1 MNYENISLQGL
12 TSDEVKE
19 KIKNKQQNIVD
30 LSTTKSVKQIIKEN
44 SLTLFNAINICLAI
58 LVISTGSYKNV
69 FFLFFV
75 VANTS
80 IGIFQE
86 IRSKKTIDNL
96 TLLNQTKV
104 KVLRN
109 GKLETIPQNE
119 VVLDDIIYLESGSQI
134 IVDGILKQS
143 NNLECDESS
152 LTGESDAILK
162 ADDDQVYS
170 GSYVISGNGYIQATA
185 VGNESYIAKLTLKTK
200 ESKDESSQLQKDLK
214 KLIKYLTYIIIPIG
228 ILLFSSNILKNVDY
242 DTAILSS
249 VAAMIGMI
257 PQGLI
262 LVTSVALAVGAV
274 RLALDKV
281 LTKSIGSI
289 ETLARIDVLCLDKTG
304 TLTTN
309 KLITKEVINVKDTNN
324 QEILSQI
331 IYNINDNNATS
342 QAIKDYCQKPKENWE
357 YSKVI
362 AFSSKRKY
370 SAIEFKDKT
379 YFLGAPDYLIKDNPD
394 LSNIV
399 ESKSS
404 EGYRVLALGT
414 TNDKLQDA
422 VIPRLEII
430 SLIVL
435 EDELRPNAK
444 ETLDYFRKQDVAIK
458 IISGDYF
465 KTVEMLAKK
474 ADILEASKAID
485 MSKVSEDADY
495 KQISS
500 EYSIFGR
507 VSPEQKKLLVE
518 GLQQNGHTVGMTGD
532 GVNDIL
538 ALKKADCSIVMNNAS
553 DAVKGIADFVLLKSG
568 FESMIN
574 VLLEGRRVINNI
586 QRVASLYL
594 TKTVYSIVLAFL
606 YIFIASPFPFQP
618 IQLAPINGLLV
629 GFPSFFLALRPNF
642 KLLKGDFFKNAFK
655 PSLASGA
662 TIIVLVLILQI
673 ISFKYDFPYLQTSTV
688 GVLIVGTV
696 CVAMLNYISRPI
708 TKIIGWMIIGLV
720 AIFIGT
726 FSLFPGFFSI
736 MPLYNKDLAM
746 IYLPFMVVSIPLFYF
761 FKHIA
766 NKLIKDK

>member
-1 MNYENISLQGL
+1 MKNKNLQGL
-12 TSDEVKE
+12 NSAEVE
-19 KIKNKQQNIVD
+19 QRIKNNQQNTVN
-30 LSTTKSVKQIIKEN
+30 LSTTKSVKQIILEN
-44 SLTLFNAINICLAI
+44 SLTLFNGINIFLAI
-58 LVISTGSYKNV
+58 LVLTTGSYKNI

-75 VANTS
+75 IANTS

-86 IRSKKTIDNL
+86 IKSKRTIDNL
-96 TLLNQTKV
+96 TLLHQTRV

-109 GKLETIPQNE
+109 GEIEDIPQSK
-119 VVLDDIIYLESGSQI
+119 VVLGDIIFLESGSQI
-134 IVDGILKQS
+134 IVDGEVVLS

-162 ADDDQVYS
+162 QDDDKVFS
-170 GSYVISGNGYIQATA
+170 GSYVISGNGYIKATA
-185 VGNESYIAKLTLKTK
+185 VGNDSYLAKLTLKTK
-200 ESKDESSQLQKDLK
+200 ESKDDQSKLQKDLK
-214 KLIKYLTYIIIPIG
+214 KLIKYLTYIIIPVG

-242 DTAILSS
+242 NTAILSS

-262 LVTSVALAVGAV
+262 LVTSVALAIGAV
-274 RLALDKV
+274 RLAIDKV

-309 KLITKEVINVKDTNN
+309 KLIMKELVEVGKDDSK
-324 QEILSQI
+324 EILAQV

-342 QAIKDYCQKPKENWE
+342 QAIKKYCDSPEVMWE

-362 AFSSKRKY
+362 PFSSKRKY
-370 SAIEFKDKT
+370 SAIEFNDAS
-379 YFLGAPDYLIKDNPD
+379 YFLGAPDYLYKDNPD
-394 LSNIV
+394 LSKIV
-399 ESKSS
+399 EEKSNQ
-404 EGYRVLALGT
+404 GYRVLALGVS
-414 TNDKLQDA
+414 KEKIQDD
-422 VIPRLEII
+422 VIPNLEII
-430 SLIVL
+430 TLIVI

-444 ETLDYFRKQDVAIK
+444 ETLDYFTKQDVTIK

-474 ADILEASKAID
+474 ADILSKCKAID
-485 MSKVSEDADY
+485 MSKVDDDADY
-495 KQISS
+495 QQIAK
-500 EYSIFGR
+500 EYSVFGR

-518 GLQQNGHTVGMTGD
+518 GLQKNGHTVGMTGD

-553 DAVKGIADFVLLKSG
+553 DAVKGIADFVLLEAG

-586 QRVASLYL
+586 QRIASLYL

-618 IQLAPINGLLV
+618 IQLAPINGMLV

-642 KLLKGDFFKNAFK
+642 NLIKGNFFKNAFK

-662 TIIVLVLILQI
+662 TIVVLVLILQI
-673 ISFKYDFPYLQTSTV
+673 ISFQFDFSYLETSTV

-696 CVAMLNYISRPI
+696 CIAMLHYIAQPI
-708 TKIIGWMIIGLV
+708 NTWIRWMIIGLI
-720 AIFIGT
+720 AIFVGAFT
-726 FSLFPGFFSI
+726 LFPNFFSI
-736 MPLYNKDLAM
+736 MPLFNKDLAM
-746 IYLPFMVVSIPLFYF
+746 VYIPFIIASVPLFYF
-761 FKHIA
+761 FKYLA
-766 NKLIKDK
+766 TKLIKD